1 MSMLAFLLT
10 VVLAA
15 AISVAATP
23 LFAALAR
30 RSGLVVAPRKDR
42 WHRAATPL
50 LGGAAIAA
58 GSLVALA
65 VALPSGREGLV
76 LVLCAGAAFGLGLLD
91 DFRHFAPTTKLVGQ
105 VMLGAA
111 LFIGGIQVEIVS
123 FPPIAFLLT
132 VFWIVAM
139 MNALNLI
146 DNMDGLAA
154 GIAAIAA
161 LMLGLTSDPAQPAA
175 AIAAGATAGAALGFL
190 VHNFYPARVFMGDA
204 GSLLLGF
211 LLAATALLHTAS
223 GAANLSFAVI
233 APIAVLA
240 LPIFDTA
247 LVTASRRS
255 AGRPI
260 SQGGRDHSSH
270 RLAALGLSDRGAVL
284 FLYAIAAVLAG
295 VGAIADAVS
304 GLGLALFALAAVGL
318 VLFGL
323 FLHEVDVYGSTERP
337 VPGDLRASALRAIW
351 SQARFGAE
359 VGLDVVLLTVAYYAA
374 YFVRFEGTPE
384 SAWLY
389 LFTQSVPIVVGA
401 QLVVLVALRV
411 YRSLWR
417 YLGVGDLVG
426 ILRALTLGT
435 AVGALGL
442 LLLYR
447 FEGYSRGVF
456 LFDLLLAA
464 VLLIGARSFAL
475 WLRQWFATR
484 PRSGERRVLIVG
496 ATERGAVAL
505 RLLSPA
511 ASGPYRAIGF
521 LDDDPGKRH
530 RRVAGV
536 SVVGTTRDLEAVVRR
551 LSPDL
556 VVLAIDSD
564 RAAVEGLRAECERL
578 GVEHRE
584 LLDPV

>member
-1 MSMLAFLLT
+1 MLPFLVT
-10 VVLAA
+10 MGLAA
-15 AISVAATP
+15 ALSVAATP
-23 LFAALAR
+23 LFASLAR
-30 RSGLVVAPRKDR
+30 RSGLVVAPRSDR
-42 WHRAATPL
+42 WHKAATPL

-65 VALPSGREGLV
+65 VALPSGRTALV
-76 LVLCAGAAFGLGLLD
+76 LILCAGAAFALGLLD
-91 DFRHFAPTTKLVGQ
+91 DFRGFAPATKLVGQ

-132 VFWIVAM
+132 IFWIMAM
-139 MNALNLI
+139 MNALNLM

-161 LMLGLTSDPAQPAA
+161 LMLGLTAEPTQPAA
-175 AIAAGATAGAALGFL
+175 AIAAAATGGAALGFL
-190 VHNFYPARVFMGDA
+190 VHNFSPARVFMGDA

-211 LLAATALLHTAS
+211 MLAATALLHTAS
-223 GAANLSFAVI
+223 GAANLGLAVI

-255 AGRPI
+255 AGRSI
-260 SQGGRDHSSH
+260 SQGGRDHTSH

-284 FLYAIAAVLAG
+284 FLYGIAAMLAV
-295 VGAIADAVS
+295 VGAIADTVS
-304 GLGLALFALAAVGL
+304 GLGLALAALSAVGL

-323 FLHEVDVYGSTERP
+323 FLHDVDVYGGPAPQHTDA
-337 VPGDLRASALRAIW
+337 DLGAPALRAIW
-351 SQARFGAE
+351 GRVRFGAE
-359 VGLDVVLLTVAYYAA
+359 VGLDVVLLTVAYYAS
-374 YFVRFEGTPE
+374 YFVRFEGIPE
-384 SAWLY
+384 SLWLY

-401 QLVVLVALRV
+401 QLAVLVALRV
-411 YRSLWR
+411 YRTLWR
-417 YLGVGDLVG
+417 YLGVGDLVA
-426 ILRALTLGT
+426 ILRALAIGT
-435 AVGALGL
+435 AIGALGL

-447 FEGYSRGVF
+447 FEGYSRAVF
-456 LFDLLLAA
+456 VFDLLLAS

-475 WLRQWFATR
+475 WLRQWFAGR

-505 RLLSPA
+505 RLLAHA

-521 LDDDPGKRH
+521 LDDDPGKRY
-530 RRVAGV
+530 RRVGGV
-536 SVVGTTRDLEAVVRR
+536 AVVGTTRDLEAVVRR

-556 VVLAIDSD
+556 VVLAVDADPADVD
-564 RAAVEGLRAECERL
+564 RLRARCEGV

-584 LLDPV
+584 LLTPV